1 MTDLAQNYDRE
12 IDAIRPHILKIRQDL
27 KVAEA
32 LAQASLL
39 TPHAARRRLTVRSLQ
54 LGRDPEQGPA
64 EEYEPP
70 KDILLYLVR

>member
-1 MTDLAQNYDRE
+1 MSGLAQNYERE

-32 LAQASLL
+32 LAQVSLL
-39 TPHAARRRLTVRSLQ
+39 TSPAARRRLAVRSLQ
-54 LGRDPEQGPA
+54 LGKDPEQGPT